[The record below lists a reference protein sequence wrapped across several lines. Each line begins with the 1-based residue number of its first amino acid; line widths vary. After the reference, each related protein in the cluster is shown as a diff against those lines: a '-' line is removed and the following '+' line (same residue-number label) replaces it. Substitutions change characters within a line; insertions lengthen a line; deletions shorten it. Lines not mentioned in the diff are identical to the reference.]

1 MKTIG
6 IVGGT
11 GWVSSVE
18 YYRLINEGINAKLG
32 GLNFA
37 RCILFSIN
45 YAEINACNLRQDY
58 DGVYNIVSDAAKKLI
73 SIGAEGI
80 VLGANTL
87 HFTADKLQEEIEVPI
102 IHIADAAAA
111 EIKQHNISRIGLLG
125 TRQTMEQDF
134 YKSRLRDAGIE
145 TLVPAKTV
153 RDYINDVI
161 MNELLKSNF
170 KAESKKRFIE
180 IIQELNQR
188 GAQGI
193 VLGCTEIPLLI
204 KPGDIDIPLINTLDI
219 HCRAIVDFALEN

>member
-1 MKTIG
+1 MKNIG

-18 YYRLINEGINAKLG
+18 YYRLINEGINEKLG

-37 RCILFSIN
+37 SCILYSIN
-45 YAEINACNLRQDY
+45 YAEIDACNQKQDY
-58 DGVYNIVSDAAKKLI
+58 DGVYTIVSNAANKLI

-87 HFTADKLQEEIEVPI
+87 HFTADKLQKELSVPI
-102 IHIADAAAA
+102 IHIAEAAAV
-111 EIKQHNISRIGLLG
+111 EIKKQNFSKIGLLG

-134 YKSRLRDAGIE
+134 YKSKLSDAGIE
-145 TLVPAKTV
+145 TLVPEKAE

-161 MNELLKSNF
+161 MNELLKSSF
-170 KAESKKRFIE
+170 RKESKERFLE
-180 IIQELNQR
+180 IIKELSSQ

-204 KPGDIDIPLINTLDI
+204 KPQDIDLPLFNTLDI
-219 HCRAIVDFALEN
+219 HCRAIVDFALGN

>member
-18 YYRLINEGINAKLG
+18 YYRLINEGINKKLG

-37 RCILFSIN
+37 RCILYSIN
-45 YAEINACNLRQDY
+45 YAEIDACNQKQDY
-58 DGVYNIVSDAAKKLI
+58 NGVYRIVSDAAKKLI
-73 SIGAEGI
+73 SIGAQGI

-87 HFTADKLQEEIEVPI
+87 HFTAEKLQKEISVPI
-102 IHIADAAAA
+102 IHIAEAASA
-111 EIKQHNISRIGLLG
+111 EIRKQGFSTIGLLG

-134 YKSRLRDAGIE
+134 YKSKLSAAGIE
-145 TLVPAKTV
+145 TIVPEKAK
-153 RDYINDVI
+153 RDFINDVI

-170 KAESKKRFIE
+170 NSESKERFIE
-180 IIQELNQR
+180 IIRELNQQ

-193 VLGCTEIPLLI
+193 ILGCTEIPLLI
-204 KPGDIDIPLINTLDI
+204 RQKDIEIPMFNTLDI
-219 HCRAIVDFALEN
+219 HCRAITDFALEN